1 MKGELIVLEPEEF
14 EHWLASGTT
23 PQTLAAQGSALFR
36 SLGCSGC
43 HSPSATVHAP
53 PLEGLFGRSVSLASG
68 GTTFAD
74 ETYLRDSI
82 LLPSRDITAGYP
94 AVMPSFQGRVS
105 EDQILALIA
114 YIESLRDVREVPR

>member
-1 MKGELIVLEPEEF
+1 
-14 EHWLASGTT
+14 
-23 PQTLAAQGSALFR
+23 
-36 SLGCSGC
+36 
-43 HSPSATVHAP
+43 VHAP